1 MQVQR
6 KALAWVAGGAVVVTA
21 GAMGTA
27 LALKPPP
34 PDSQVAADA
43 PAKTACTVG
52 ELTIGA
58 HELTSPAGPSEQL
71 FSVEFAARPGVS
83 CTLVGYPA
91 DLRFAQA
98 DGGALGLVPNVP
110 AEPATTPVTVGEG
123 SRTAVFYVR
132 VPHRE
137 TAEQAAAKAT
147 FALPNGNPHAEAVT
161 IDWPAPLEGTVE
173 LSPVQ
178 QPAG

>member
-1 MQVQR
+1 VQIQR
-6 KALAWVAGGAVVVTA
+6 KALAWIAGGAVVVTA

-27 LALKPPP
+27 LALKPPAS
-34 PDSQVAADA
+34 DRRIAADTLGKA
-43 PAKTACTVG
+43 ACALG
-52 ELTIGA
+52 QLTIGA

-71 FSVEFAARPGVS
+71 FSVEFAAKPGVS

-91 DLRFAQA
+91 GLRFAQP
-98 DGGALGLVPNVP
+98 DGAALGLVPNVP

-137 TAEQAAAKAT
+137 IVGQAAAKAT
-147 FALPNGNPHAEAVT
+147 FGLPNGDPHAEAVT
-161 IDWPAPLEGTVE
+161 VDWPAPLEGTVD

-178 QPAG
+178 PPAG